1 MHSATHSD
9 SAVAVCPSL
18 KRTKSTPLRLA
29 SVPLVGNLLNTIR
42 THKHHDH
49 SVRPTVLGRL
59 RRRKGSKP
67 SAVESNNVHS
77 APVVD
82 CQKTTPVPSIE
93 DISAIPVADAFKDLP
108 PAAIANIQEYI
119 AIHHNPA
126 LATILPRAR
135 RGSVR
140 SEYSFTSNEEKIT
153 FTMRLCAALFTLL
166 GMLQSIAWLFATF
179 VGLAPAPKPPTTLA
193 TSSTSSIF
201 SETSTLCD
209 SASEDTVVVVD
220 VAEPTLPKGPAPVV
234 PPAKKQHK
242 FWLFRKLAGR
252 REQKR
257 LRKQGVI
264 CGEW

>member
-1 MHSATHSD
+1 MHSSIHPDFA
-9 SAVAVCPSL
+9 AVVRPSL

-29 SVPLVGNLLNTIR
+29 SVPLVRNLLNTIR
-42 THKHHDH
+42 THKHYDQ
-49 SVRPTVLGRL
+49 SARPTVLGRF

-67 SAVESNNVHS
+67 SVVESEDVHS
-77 APVVD
+77 
-82 CQKTTPVPSIE
+82 VPETKPALSIE

-108 PAAIANIQEYI
+108 PAAIANIQEFI

-126 LATILPRAR
+126 LASSLPRAR
-135 RGSVR
+135 RGSVT

-153 FTMRLCAALFTLL
+153 LTMRICAALFTLL
-166 GMLQSIAWLFATF
+166 GMLQSFAWLFATF
-179 VGLAPAPKPPTTLA
+179 VGLAPTPKPPTTLPTPSA
-193 TSSTSSIF
+193 SPVF

-209 SASEDTVVVVD
+209 SASEDTVVVD
-220 VAEPTLPKGPAPVV
+220 IAEPTLPKGPAPVI

-242 FWLFRKLAGR
+242 LWLFRKLAGR

-257 LRKQGVI
+257 LRKQGVV